1 MQYDSIKE
9 ALSKKRIAWG
19 THCFS
24 SDIELYEVCGL
35 VGYDYV
41 WIDAEH
47 TPISLVNIKNAIIA
61 ANARGCAAFV
71 RALSSRE
78 ESIKPILELGPQGI
92 IVPHVETAEQAR
104 EIVNHCTYPPLG
116 TRGFGPSRAM
126 DYGEMP
132 IGQYLQEVN
141 NNTILIIQCESK
153 KGVENLD
160 EILKVPGI
168 DLVMIGPMDLA
179 GSIGK
184 LNDNKHPD
192 VIALIDK
199 IVMKCKE
206 ANVPFGLSIGYDMDL
221 CRYIIGKGA
230 SFVSMGQ
237 HILYFKMMAKRV
249 LDEFHK
255 MEEEQKG
262 KQGEA

>member
-1 MQYDSIKE
+1 MKYTAIRE
-9 ALSKKRIAWG
+9 ALEGKRVAWG

-41 WIDAEH
+41 WIDSEH
-47 TPISLVNIKNAIIA
+47 APTTLITIKNGIIA

-71 RALSSRE
+71 RAPSHRE

-92 IVPHVETAEQAR
+92 IIPNIKTAAQAEEVVR
-104 EIVNHCTYPPLG
+104 WCTYPPYG
-116 TRGFGPSRAM
+116 NRGFGPSRAM

-132 IGQYLQEVN
+132 LTQYLEEANQ
-141 NNTILIIQCESK
+141 NTITLIQCESVE
-153 KGVENLD
+153 GVRNLD

-168 DLVMIGPMDLA
+168 DAIMIGPMDLA

-184 LNDNKHPD
+184 LADNKHPE
-192 VIALIDK
+192 VIALIDE
-199 IVMKCKE
+199 IADKCKK
-206 ANVPFGLSIGYDMDL
+206 AKKPFGLSIGFDMDL
-221 CRYIIGKGA
+221 CRYIVGKGA

-237 HILYFKMMAKRV
+237 HILYFRMMSKKV
-249 LDEFHK
+249 LKEFHE
-255 MEEEQKG
+255 MEPERG
-262 KQGEA
+262 KAEDE